1 MINQPT
7 VYLDPLLTDPRC
19 DPREVQQAAVE
30 EEERL
35 SNTDWC
41 ICGKCVQMPTT
52 EESVCC
58 HEFQNIKEKFGEDTK
73 CICED
78 PYVQES
84 LVDREITIQLYRY
97 GMSFLRK
104 RFRSVAQMK
113 ESDFRKTAYRA
124 FTMWVYGYLGPRR
137 RRPIPACVVKHIRE
151 AFPSP
156 DNTYMG
162 FIYANSDGNAVDFY

>member
-52 EESVCC
+52 EES
-58 HEFQNIKEKFGEDTK
+58 FGEDTK

-84 LVDREITIQLYRY
+84 LVDREITIH
-97 GMSFLRK
+97 
-104 RFRSVAQMK
+104 
-113 ESDFRKTAYRA
+113 DFRKTAYRA